1 MTLALVA
8 LAAAVGA
15 TARFALDHAVS
26 CRVGGTFPWG
36 TFAVNVSGSFSLGL
50 LVGLVALR
58 GVDTAYLVVLGT
70 GFLGAYT
77 TFSTWMVQTVRLLEA
92 GSVGRALWNVLG
104 SWGAGTAAAV
114 LGLWVATLGASGPG

>member
-8 LAAAVGA
+8 FAAALGA
-15 TARFALDHAVS
+15 AARFVLDQAVS
-26 CRVGGTFPWG
+26 RRLGDAFPWG
-36 TFAVNVSGSFSLGL
+36 TFAVNVTGSFSLGV

-58 GVDTAYLVVLGT
+58 AVDPAYLVVLGV

-77 TFSTWMVQTVRLLEA
+77 TFSTWMVETVRLIEA

-104 SWGAGTAAAV
+104 SWAAGTAATV
-114 LGLWVATLGASGPG
+114 LGLWAATLGASGSG